1 MAPVDRQS
9 HHRLDGPE
17 LIATD
22 ATAVCTRQLPGRR
35 ARPGAADGDAD
46 QRARLKQPRDA
57 DTFGGAHG
65 AHLRSC
71 QPCRTTTNQ
80 FAAITDFAHTNAL
93 APSPHFARSLA
104 LIVAGFSAPPS
115 TAPPHD

>member
-1 MAPVDRQS
+1 LTPQSTRRQKLPS
-9 HHRLDGPE
+9 TCHRNHHAIGTCTDTLQP
-17 LIATD
+17 LID
-22 ATAVCTRQLPGRR
+22 ADPF
-35 ARPGAADGDAD
+35 GAAH
-46 QRARLKQPRDA
+46 
-57 DTFGGAHG
+57 T

-93 APSPHFARSLA
+93 APSPHVARSLA